1 MYNSFSVVVLHR
13 SMVNLKRGA
22 LVHVNSVI
30 CKSFFAC
37 SSIPYISGQFEG
49 VHLPS
54 IYVNST
60 ICETYSV

>member
-1 MYNSFSVVVLHR
+1 MCNSFSVVVLHR
-13 SMVNLKRGA
+13 SMVNLRRGP
-22 LVHVNSVI
+22 LFHVNSVI
-30 CKSFFAC
+30 CKTFLC

-60 ICETYSV
+60 ICETYSG